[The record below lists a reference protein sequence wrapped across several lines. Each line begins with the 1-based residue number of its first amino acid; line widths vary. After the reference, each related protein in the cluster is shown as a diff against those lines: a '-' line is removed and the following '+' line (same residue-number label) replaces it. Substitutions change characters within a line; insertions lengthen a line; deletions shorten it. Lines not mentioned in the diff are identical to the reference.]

1 MKKILIKF
9 FTTQIFIFPL
19 KLIIHLLLKNSYLTQ
34 VQQKMNNYDVLTNEF
49 QMYLY
54 NKNKNI
60 LDIGCSTGNVARAI
74 IDMSNNN
81 YYGIDIS
88 EKYIER
94 AKKNSPK
101 GKFMQMDAGRLEF
114 KNELFDIVMINS
126 VLHHIDDNI
135 AKNCLKEAYRVLKND
150 GKVLI
155 TEPFIDHNSFVS
167 TILCKLDRGKYIR
180 NPEKYKIFFKD
191 FKIERLR
198 FFKYTGHA
206 FCSFVLN
213 KYV

>member
-9 FTTQIFIFPL
+9 FSNPIFIFL
-19 KLIIHLLLKNSYLTQ
+19 LRKIIQLLLKNSYIFK
-34 VQQKMNNYDVLTNEF
+34 VQQRMNNYDVLANEF
-49 QMYLY
+49 KNYLN

-60 LDIGCSTGNVARAI
+60 LEIGCSTGNLARAI
-74 IDMSNNN
+74 IDMNGNS
-81 YYGIDIS
+81 YCGIDIS
-88 EKYIER
+88 KKYIER

-101 GKFMQMDAGRLEF
+101 GKFMQMDAGKLEF

-126 VLHHIDDNI
+126 VLHHIDDNLG
-135 AKNCLKEAYRVLKND
+135 KNCLKEAYRVLKND

-180 NPEKYKIFFKD
+180 NPEEYKIFFKD

-198 FFKYTGHA
+198 FFKYTGYA
-206 FCSFVLN
+206 FCSFVL
-213 KYV
+213 KK

>member
-9 FTTQIFIFPL
+9 FSNSVFIFL
-19 KLIIHLLLKNSYLTQ
+19 LRKIIQLLLKNSYIFK
-34 VQQKMNNYDVLTNEF
+34 VQQRMNNYDVLGNEF
-49 QMYLY
+49 KNYLN

-60 LDIGCSTGNVARAI
+60 LEIGCSTGNLARAI
-74 IDMSNNN
+74 IDMDGNS
-81 YYGIDIS
+81 YCGIDIS
-88 EKYIER
+88 KKYIER

-101 GKFMQMDAGRLEF
+101 GKFMQMDAGKLEF

-126 VLHHIDDNI
+126 VLHHIDDNLG
-135 AKNCLKEAYRVLKND
+135 KNCLKEAYRVLKND

-180 NPEKYKIFFKD
+180 KHEEYKIFFTD

-198 FFKYTGHA
+198 FFKYTGYT
-206 FCSFVLN
+206 FCSFVL
-213 KYV
+213 KK